1 MRETK
6 KYQPL
11 VWLMAVLSFVIVLSL
26 GSNVQ
31 ASQIDKAP
39 FVDSVVLDKTE
50 AFSGESLNI
59 KIEFSEKD
67 GHKFAPGNEMVFDL
81 PKELEGFKTSMLLED
96 YAIVTVEAGRA
107 TVKFTDKVALKEHVK
122 GKLSFNLKVSDSL
135 EKDSE
140 KTIDMSFGTKV
151 QNSLKVKGHK
161 TPTGTPGRHE
171 PAYKGGFVDVNDPTV
186 LNWYVVVNA
195 NMDQIVGDV
204 YVTDTLGAGH
214 DYIPNSF
221 KITGNPNVAAPKVK
235 VWGNKHRGR
244 QFEVNLP
251 EKFVSGTSVGIT
263 YQTRLDATGEKMKE
277 LTNKFA
283 TEFATGYNNPKST
296 SGGARLANLLMS
308 GKIEGDDGIK
318 NGTEGTVE
326 PMPEET
332 VEPIVPI
339 EPENGQ
345 ESVEEN
351 HLEDG
356 VHGTQP
362 DIHNIPKV
370 EELPVDEDTEEIAPI
385 EPENGTESIEKNHED
400 GIHGTQPEIH
410 NVPKE
415 ETLPEDESIG
425 EIDPIESDK
434 GQESIEEN
442 HLEDGTQGTQPEL
455 HIGETEEVN
464 PEETV
469 DVIDPITPEHVKSTP
484 VEEDKVNPIVTAS
497 DFKSVATKTPVQ
509 KQAAETKP
517 AAESAELPK
526 TGSVDHFGLTI
537 IGLLGLLFTGFVMTR
552 RK

>member
-1 MRETK
+1 MRETE

-332 VEPIVPI
+332 
-339 EPENGQ
+339 
-345 ESVEEN
+345 
-351 HLEDG
+351 
-356 VHGTQP
+356 
-362 DIHNIPKV
+362 
-370 EELPVDEDTEEIAPI
+370 
-385 EPENGTESIEKNHED
+385 
-400 GIHGTQPEIH
+400 
-410 NVPKE
+410 
-415 ETLPEDESIG
+415 
-425 EIDPIESDK
+425 
-434 GQESIEEN
+434 
-442 HLEDGTQGTQPEL
+442 
-455 HIGETEEVN
+455 EEVN

-517 AAESAELPK
+517 AAESAELPT